1 MVSPSI
7 CGGFL
12 SDKQSMIAFTWTIS
26 TVLTLF
32 AFLVAIVLMIQI
44 HSHYNRLERHYE
56 TDDWYQSYYYNN
68 NNYDQ
73 NGDDEV
79 EGSQDRQQNYEEAN
93 RVAQSYIQLATMSAP
108 SITFVGFYT
117 VMLAIGLNLYGSTA
131 IVGFM
136 SLKGDYIAPCFS
148 SSGMA
153 DNSMHVGIFG
163 GAIVIF
169 ANLLVVCAV
178 ILGEVRV
185 SFVYVVFRSNDTKL
199 RSVILCLLEAFPPVV

>member
-1 MVSPSI
+1 
-7 CGGFL
+7 
-12 SDKQSMIAFTWTIS
+12 MIAFTWTIS

-32 AFLVAIVLMIQI
+32 SFLVAIVLMIQI
-44 HSHYNRLERHYE
+44 RAHYSRLERHYDS
-56 TDDWYQSYYYNN
+56 DDWYQSYYS
-68 NNYDQ
+68 NNY
-73 NGDDEV
+73 NYNDDGE
-79 EGSQDRQQNYEEAN
+79 EGGGGSQDRQQTYEEAQ
-93 RVAQSYIQLATMSAP
+93 RVAESYIQLATTSAP

-153 DNSMHVGIFG
+153 DNSMHVGVFG

-185 SFVYVVFRSNDTKL
+185 SYAVTGCCCCRFR
-199 RSVILCLLEAFPPVV
+199 P

>member
-32 AFLVAIVLMIQI
+32 SFLVAIVLMIQI
-44 HSHYNRLERHYE
+44 RAHYSRLERHYDS
-56 TDDWYQSYYYNN
+56 DDWYQSYYS
-68 NNYDQ
+68 NNY
-73 NGDDEV
+73 NYNDDGE
-79 EGSQDRQQNYEEAN
+79 EGQGGSQDRQQTYEEAQ
-93 RVAQSYIQLATMSAP
+93 RVAESYIQLATTSAP

-153 DNSMHVGIFG
+153 DNSMHVGVFG

-185 SFVYVVFRSNDTKL
+185 SFAVLGY
-199 RSVILCLLEAFPPVV
+199 C